1 MAKVPKDPKEIFQE
15 IVDDYK
21 GIYGDDLVSIILYGS
36 AVGKDYLPG
45 KSDINFMIV
54 LSEEGIDDLDRA
66 FKSIRKWHRRK
77 VATPLFLTKFYV
89 ESSTDVFPIEY
100 LGFQHRHTL
109 VYGEDILKDLTFKK
123 ELLRIQCEREIKGKL
138 LLLRES
144 FIESGGRGG
153 ILKDLIKDSMKA
165 FLALFDAL
173 LYLKGMDIP
182 EEKRQKIGAACEIFE
197 MNMELFNRLLD
208 IGEQKIKVKDSELP
222 GMFKEYLRE
231 IRGLSR
237 IVDELGGQD
246 DTA

>member
-1 MAKVPKDPKEIFQE
+1 
-15 IVDDYK
+15 
-21 GIYGDDLVSIILYGS
+21 
-36 AVGKDYLPG
+36 
-45 KSDINFMIV
+45 
-54 LSEEGIDDLDRA
+54 
-66 FKSIRKWHRRK
+66 
-77 VATPLFLTKFYV
+77 
-89 ESSTDVFPIEY
+89 
-100 LGFQHRHTL
+100 

-144 FIESGGRGG
+144 FIESGGKGW
-153 ILKDLIKDSMKA
+153 ILKDVIKDSMKA

-173 LYLKGMDIP
+173 LYLKGRDIP

-208 IGEQKIKVKDSELP
+208 IGEQKIKVKDSELQ
-222 GMFKEYLRE
+222 GIFKEYLRE